1 MKKILFSLVTVLM
14 GVMLFSSCTNED
26 QLGVD
31 KYNAYKENFE
41 NKFGKIHPNQNFNT
55 QKTVTI
61 QATTG
66 KQGNYTLKVYDG
78 KPGKKSTSL
87 LGQFENLN
95 GNSVTPVKVDVSKS
109 LKNIYCV
116 ADDGNSKKLLT
127 APVPTSGNINVEPR
141 QFNPWSGE
149 EYYATRQSL
158 TVAFEDLGSTD
169 DFDFNDVVITVDYV
183 NGADEFDITLQ
194 AVGGV
199 LPVHLYFAYGRSLYP
214 VFDGK
219 ELHEVMGYDTKT
231 IINTNCKTTNGV
243 VGVDNVRPVTET
255 FKFPLENIGDDGVPF
270 VLWID
275 SNDDQEQIQITGT
288 SEAGKVPQVLVL
300 GKYYSEP
307 EDFELRA
314 PSDYGEGFFS
324 TPYYWVW
331 PKERTSITD
340 AYPEI
345 TNWLQNDP
353 DDMSFI
359 ANPDEDQLYDG
370 YNPNQGPYQGDDAP
384 AGVEAVDL
392 GLPSG
397 TLWANMNYGAESVTE
412 TGVYLSWAEWFE
424 KDEYTLSTYFW
435 YDTDENEY
443 QINST
448 EIQGSDQL
456 DVVYMDWGGR
466 WSMPNAEQIQELIDN
481 CTSTWTT
488 LNGVKG
494 MEFKGRNG
502 NTIFLP
508 AGGLN
513 GDPGEY
519 GYGNYWSST
528 SSGNEYEGNRL
539 AYILNFGWS
548 AEAHIEEGR
557 YYSGLLIRP
566 VKAGK
571 TTQVETTLKAVDLGL
586 TSGTK
591 WANMNVG
598 ANSSIALGDLFAWAE
613 CDPYS
618 EMGSAWSMP
627 TVDMFGELVEE
638 CTIEWTT
645 VNGVEGAK
653 FIGPNG
659 NSIFMPA
666 NFNDPADP
674 AYECRYW
681 SSDFFQGEDDLAYAL
696 MYGDGYGGPGAGL
709 VKTSKYCVR
718 AVQTDVPSPNYQAI
732 DLGLPSGTKWANMN
746 VGAMTAAHYGFLYTW
761 GSCNAADQMGTG
773 WSVPTKAQYDELFA
787 NSDIEWSSLYLVEG
801 VKVTGPNGKSI
812 FLPVSYYDE
821 SEGWW
826 ECRYWTKDSFPD
838 EDDLAYALLYGESYS
853 AGGAGVGFPKTGK
866 YAVRAVKN

>member
-1 MKKILFSLVTVLM
+1 MTSTTPTKRISR
-14 GVMLFSSCTNED
+14 
-26 QLGVD
+26 
-31 KYNAYKENFE
+31 NAYKENFE

-183 NGADEFDITLQ
+183 NGADEFDVTLQ

-199 LPVHLYFAYGRSLYP
+199 LPVHLYFANGRSLFP
-214 VFDGK
+214 IFDGK

-231 IINTNCKTTNGV
+231 IINTNWKTANGV

-397 TLWANMNYGAESVTE
+397 TLWANMNVGANAPEEIGDHYAWGETE
-412 TGVYLSWAEWFE
+412 VKSSF
-424 KDEYTLSTYFW
+424 
-435 YDTDENEY
+435 TDENYIYFHEVDDGDSWRVY
-443 QINST
+443 CDDLGDIS
-448 EIQGSDQL
+448 GSGYDAAH
-456 DVVYMDWGGR
+456 VNWGGD
-466 WSMPNAEQIQELIDN
+466 WCMPTSAQVQELIDN
-481 CTSTWTT
+481 CVSYASEVEGVWGWTFVGP
-488 LNGVKG
+488 NNK
-494 MEFKGRNG
+494 
-502 NTIFLP
+502 TIFLP
-508 AGGLN
+508 GEDKYNNNRKQGTYWTSTPNAKDGASVLAAGFWFLDDFDRVQCTDDDIPRSDGL
-513 GDPGEY
+513 
-519 GYGNYWSST
+519 T
-528 SSGNEYEGNRL
+528 
-539 AYILNFGWS
+539 
-548 AEAHIEEGR
+548 
-557 YYSGLLIRP
+557 IRP

-571 TTQVETTLKAVDLGL
+571 TTPVETTLKAVDLGL

-618 EMGSAWSMP
+618 EMGSGWSMP
-627 TVDMFGELVEE
+627 TVDLFGELVAE

-659 NSIFMPA
+659 NYIFMPA

-718 AVQTDVPSPNYQAI
+718 AVQTDVPSPNYQAV
-732 DLGLPSGTKWANMN
+732 DLGLSSGTKWANMN
-746 VGAMTAAHYGFLYTW
+746 VGAMTPAHYGFLYAW
-761 GSCNAADQMGTG
+761 GDCDPASQMGTG
-773 WSVPTKAQYDELFA
+773 WSMPTTTMVDELRDECDFE
-787 NSDIEWSSLYLVEG
+787 ITSLYG
-801 VKVTGPNGKSI
+801 VIGALITGPNGNSI
-812 FLPVSYYDE
+812 FMPAWFDGAQLGETGFV
-821 SEGWW
+821 GW
-826 ECRYWTKDSFPD
+826 YWTGEANPD
-838 EDDLAYALLYGESYS
+838 EEYGKLGYAFSFGSDEDNTGWHNL
-853 AGGAGVGFPKTGK
+853 VGHFTSVPIRAE
-866 YAVRAVKN
+866 YAVRAVKK